1 MENTVNL
8 VKESTLAEKIKLVH
22 AAQNP
27 TKVEKTAKPRKG
39 DIVAFLGEDGEIEQT
54 TTVYSKPGPTYV
66 KLTNRGPSGGWFL
79 YPLNKLTKVGKNE
92 WTA

>member
-8 VKESTLAEKIKLVH
+8 VKEPTLAERIRLVH
-22 AAQNP
+22 TAQST

-39 DIVAFLGEDGEIEQT
+39 DIVAFLDENGEISQT
-54 TTVYSKPGPTYV
+54 ATVYSKPGPTYV
-66 KLTNRGPSGGWFL
+66 KLIVPSAKGWFL
-79 YPLNKLTKVGKNE
+79 YSLDNLTKVGKNE